1 MNDKNSVSTPTA
13 ADIKLKIQERIKE
26 APENWMTK
34 VAALTGKT
42 ESTIKNYIY
51 GGRAKKK
58 HLAPVLK
65 SLNQII
71 DEFNIELSKELSK

>member
-1 MNDKNSVSTPTA
+1 MPTTA
-13 ADIKLKIQERIKE
+13 EIKSKIQELIKE

-34 VAALTGKT
+34 VASLTGKS

-65 SLNQII
+65 SLNTII
-71 DEFNIELSKELSK
+71 NEFNTELANELQK